1 MKYAILG
8 PQGGINRIADTEP
21 QNVPEQA
28 TVEQITDEQA
38 ATVEAGRTATPRVF
52 YFLIDRELTTQAEKQ
67 AIAQAARLAERAARL
82 AERAASMTPEQKIQV
97 GEQHVAKAGLTGA
110 RLVTL
115 MDLLLQVKEAN
126 ALASKPKLVA
136 LYTWLQTVKAMA
148 IAGQTAFP
156 PAPHT
161 FEEVVSES

>member
-1 MKYAILG
+1 MKYAISG
-8 PQGGINRIADTEP
+8 PQGRINRISDTEP

-52 YFLIDRELTTQAEKQ
+52 YFLIDGELTTQAEKQ
-67 AIAQAARLAERAARL
+67 AVAQAARL

-115 MDLLLQVKEAN
+115 MDLLLQVKEAD

-136 LYTWLQTVKAMA
+136 LYTWLQTVKGMA
-148 IAGQTAFP
+148 IAGSVQFP

-161 FEEVVSES
+161 FEEVVSE